1 VSILF
6 VLFAITHE
14 THLVILE
21 GEGAAVPRQ
30 ISSLRAAGISAMLFP
45 LIDINHNELQRRG
58 EGEFLISFA
67 SLRLNTHLLM
77 F

>member
-1 VSILF
+1 
-6 VLFAITHE
+6 LFAITHE

-45 LIDINHNELQRRG
+45 LIDIDHNELQRRG
-58 EGEFLISFA
+58 EGEF
-67 SLRLNTHLLM
+67 
-77 F
+77 